1 MKFKSILSRSGQG
14 LLNARATNIAN
25 IVKAEQEQV
34 IAIYKREAQRLIN
47 ELTNLMDL
55 SINNTTSLSPVDKDF
70 NPKQFVETIHIKKS
84 GLRDV
89 LVDWKIAVETYNE
102 WFPEDAV
109 TLPKELGNVVG
120 LGIILMDEES
130 DDKEIEE

>member
-34 IAIYKREAQRLIN
+34 IATYKREAQRLIN

-70 NPKQFVETIHIKKS
+70 NPKQFVEAIHTKKS

-89 LVDWKIAVETYNE
+89 LVDWEIAVETYNE

>member
-34 IAIYKREAQRLIN
+34 IATYKREAQRLIN

-120 LGIILMDEES
+120 LGIIIMDEEA
-130 DDKEIEE
+130 DDKEIED

>member
-34 IAIYKREAQRLIN
+34 IATYKREAQRLIN

-84 GLRDV
+84 GLHDV

>member
-34 IAIYKREAQRLIN
+34 ISTYKREAQRLIN

-89 LVDWKIAVETYNE
+89 LVDWKLLLKLTTNGFQKMQSHCQKNLA
-102 WFPEDAV
+102 
-109 TLPKELGNVVG
+109 TLSV
-120 LGIILMDEES
+120 
-130 DDKEIEE
+130 

>member
-34 IAIYKREAQRLIN
+34 IATYKREAQRLIN

-70 NPKQFVETIHIKKS
+70 NPKQFVETIHTKKS
-84 GLRDV
+84 GLRDA

-130 DDKEIEE
+130 DDKEIEK

>member
-34 IAIYKREAQRLIN
+34 IATYKREAQRLIN
-47 ELTNLMDL
+47 GLTNLMDL

-70 NPKQFVETIHIKKS
+70 NPKQFVETIHTKKS